1 MVHSSLLVVFQK
13 PRYHECLTATI
24 CLFRFPQTTW
34 RRHGDVATRQRC
46 CHISRVKLEQFLRHP
61 GSSRPPLGTVVRTDD
76 LWTSIGRPP
85 IYSADCVDCIYIVNL
100 LHNKLSDVIRWR
112 ETSDLL
118 SWEQGACLDFLTFHN
133 KTILRK
139 AVQSCFWWLTTD
151 ELHYIFYITSY
162 SFSTRYQT
170 GFTLMEVIFH
180 RLLCLHTQYFT
191 IFTQLWLRDVCRGI
205 LWNPALHCCELH
217 VLGCLHIHSS
227 EWYRPLTSD

>member
-1 MVHSSLLVVFQK
+1 MFDSYNMFIQISSDHMETSWRRSNATTLLPHQQSEAGAVPPSPWELQTTTRHSSTYRWPVDQ
-13 PRYHECLTATI
+13 HWTAPH
-24 CLFRFPQTTW
+24 LFCRLC
-34 RRHGDVATRQRC
+34 R
-46 CHISRVKLEQFLRHP
+46 L
-61 GSSRPPLGTVVRTDD
+61 
-76 LWTSIGRPP
+76 
-85 IYSADCVDCIYIVNL
+85 YIYIVNL